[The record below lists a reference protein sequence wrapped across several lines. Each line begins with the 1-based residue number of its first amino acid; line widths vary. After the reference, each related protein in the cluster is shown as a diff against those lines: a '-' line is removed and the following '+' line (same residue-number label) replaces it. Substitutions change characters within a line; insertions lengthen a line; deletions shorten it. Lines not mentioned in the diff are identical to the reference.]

1 MGKTASVRFIH
12 NLQKRI
18 EDIINDDYA
27 NIVKAAQAMADAIE
41 QGKMIHIWG
50 PGGHSAIVAEDALYR
65 KGGLACVNPIYDPT
79 LSVSHGAIQE
89 INHFEGLTGVAPKLL
104 DYYGVKKG
112 DVFILSNAW
121 GVSAEGV
128 ELALEVKKRGLTLIA
143 ISTTEARKYFNPN
156 HPFSHKSGKV
166 VPEIADI
173 CINNHCPNGDANVEI
188 EGFGRVAP
196 ISVIMH
202 SVVYQSLVAET
213 VEVLVK
219 RGVEPPIW
227 ANALEEDGVRKNKK
241 YIEEYGIKVKC
252 L

>member
-1 MGKTASVRFIH
+1 MRKTASVRFID

-18 EDIINDDYA
+18 QDIIHDDHK
-27 NIVKAAQAMADAIE
+27 NIVEAAKIMANAIE
-41 QGKMIHIWG
+41 NNQMIHIWG

-121 GVSAEGV
+121 GVSAEGID
-128 ELALEVKKRGLTLIA
+128 LALEIKKRGIKLIA
-143 ISTTEARKYFNPN
+143 ISTTEAKKYLNPN
-156 HPFSHKSGKV
+156 HPLTHKSGKV
-166 VPEIADI
+166 VSEIADI
-173 CINNHCPNGDANVEI
+173 CINNHCPHGDANVEI
-188 EGFGRVAP
+188 EGFRRVAP
-196 ISVIMH
+196 ISVIMQ
-202 SVVYQSLVAET
+202 SVIYQSLVAET
-213 VEVLVK
+213 VEILVK
-219 RGVEPPIW
+219 RGIEPPIW
-227 ANALEEDGVRKNKK
+227 TNAYEEGGIEKNKK
-241 YIEEYGIKVKC
+241 YIEKYGIRVKC

>member
-1 MGKTASVRFIH
+1 MGKTASVRFID

-18 EDIINDDYA
+18 QDIIHDDYK
-27 NIVKAAQAMADAIE
+27 NIVKAAKIMADTIKND
-41 QGKMIHIWG
+41 QMIHIWG

-89 INHFEGLTGVAPKLL
+89 INHFEVLTGIAPKLL
-104 DYYGVKKG
+104 DYYGVKRG

-121 GVSAEGV
+121 GTSAEGV
-128 ELALEVKKRGLTLIA
+128 DLALEVKKRGLKLIA
-143 ISTTEARKYFNPN
+143 ISTAKARKYFNSN
-156 HPFSHKSGKV
+156 RPFSHKSGKV

-173 CINNHCPNGDANVEI
+173 CIDNHCPNGDANVGI
-188 EGFGRVAP
+188 KGFRRVAP
-196 ISVIMH
+196 ISVIMQ

-213 VEVLVK
+213 IEILVK
-219 RGVEPPIW
+219 QGIEPPIW
-227 ANALEEDGVRKNKK
+227 TSALEEGGVRKNKE
-241 YIEEYGIKVKC
+241 YIEKYGIKVKC